1 MECWLIFG
9 RVPMKREL
17 HIDGLMLMYVGNL
30 EPYQGIDLLLE
41 SFALVLKKTERGD
54 LVIIGGQVSDIHKY
68 QKKSH
73 HLGIQR
79 KVHLC
84 GPRPLERLGEYLSEA
99 DILVS
104 PRITGKNTPMKL
116 YSYLHSGIAILA
128 TDLPTHT
135 QLLDSRVAMLTEPSP
150 KAFSE
155 AMLRL
160 MEDENLRR
168 NLGQAGKKL
177 IEEQYSHRVFREKL
191 KALFNWLETQVRQE
205 PRIGANKPKSFL
217 KKLYW

>member
-1 MECWLIFG
+1 
-9 RVPMKREL
+9 MKSEL
-17 HIDGLMLMYVGNL
+17 QIDGLVLMYVGNL
-30 EPYQGIDLLLE
+30 QPYQGIDLLLE
-41 SFALVLKKTERGD
+41 SFALASQQTAQAD
-54 LVIIGGQVSDIHKY
+54 MVIIGGHISDVHKY

-79 KVHLC
+79 KVHFC
-84 GPRPLERLGEYLSEA
+84 GPRPLEHLGEYLAEA

-104 PRITGKNTPMKL
+104 PRIIGKNTPMKL
-116 YSYLHSGIAILA
+116 YSYLDSGIAVLA

-135 QLLDSRVAMLTEPSP
+135 QLLDSRVAMLAEPSP

-155 AMLRL
+155 AMLHL

-177 IEEQYSHRVFREKL
+177 IEEHYSYGVFREKL
-191 KALFNWLETQVRQE
+191 KGLFDWLETEVRQE
-205 PRIGANKPKSFL
+205 LRTRASEPKSLL
-217 KKLYW
+217 KKLHW